1 MNLPEDIDWMFKWC
15 GHIIAPYERG
25 LSISLTPSVW
35 IAEEGLMIE
44 RKHQTDCRSAR
55 SRF

>member
-1 MNLPEDIDWMFKWC
+1 VKPGLDTEMNLPEDVDGMFKWC

-35 IAEEGLMIE
+35 IAEE
-44 RKHQTDCRSAR
+44 RAS
-55 SRF
+55 